1 MRKDPLRAAN
11 LEAFSRAAVSALTAL
26 GRLIV
31 VVWLGRC
38 MFVERMDQPL
48 WQNYLNLGL
57 IAFVARRAGVGL
69 ALSGA
74 VVPLGLKS
82 VYVSVLGV
90 CILAGVGIW
99 LKRRW
104 VMTSIAAVALG
115 FGVQTAAE
123 LALGAQLA
131 AAWWLAMQLIAA
143 WLWSALALFLAARAA
158 PDSRSAH
165 A

>member
-1 MRKDPLRAAN
+1 
-11 LEAFSRAAVSALTAL
+11 
-26 GRLIV
+26 
-31 VVWLGRC
+31 
-38 MFVERMDQPL
+38 MFVAGMDQPL

-57 IAFVARRAGVGL
+57 IAFVARRAGVGI

-74 VVPLGLKS
+74 VLPLWLTS
-82 VYVSVLGV
+82 VYVGVLGV
-90 CILAGVGIW
+90 CVLAGIGIW

-104 VMTSIAAVALG
+104 VMTSIAAIALA
-115 FGVQTAAE
+115 FGIQTAAE
-123 LALGAQLA
+123 LALGMQVAT
-131 AAWWLAMQLIAA
+131 AWWLAVQLIAA

>member
-1 MRKDPLRAAN
+1 ML
-11 LEAFSRAAVSALTAL
+11 
-26 GRLIV
+26 
-31 VVWLGRC
+31 
-38 MFVERMDQPL
+38 VEGMDQPL

-57 IAFVARRAGVGL
+57 IAFVARRAGVGV

-74 VVPLGLKS
+74 GLPLGLKS
-82 VYVSVLGV
+82 IYVGVLGV
-90 CILAGVGIW
+90 CVLAGIGIW

-104 VMTSIAAVALG
+104 VMTAIAAVAFALG
-115 FGVQTAAE
+115 IQTAAE
-123 LALGAQLA
+123 LALGTQAA
-131 AAWWLAMQLIAA
+131 AAWWLVMQLIAA